1 MEPKDFKSQN
11 VDSTRATTVTQAVY
25 QQSSATSTFSIST
38 IKDKFKRSKTLFVRK
53 KVKKESDDFLS
64 KRPRLVKLNCGK
76 VGTSHDHFPTNYIST
91 TKYTVFNFLPFALF
105 N

>member
-11 VDSTRATTVTQAVY
+11 IDSTRATTVTQAVS

-38 IKDKFKRSKTLFVRK
+38 IKDKFKRSKTLFDRK
-53 KVKKESDDFLS
+53 KVNKESDDFLS

-76 VGTSHDHFPTNYIST
+76 VGTSHDYFPTNYIST
-91 TKYTVFNFLPFALF
+91 TKYTIFNFLPFALF